1 MKFPTLKRKKGT
13 SVRRYPYTAIDDVT
27 SHRTDKDEFYPLLT
41 YRDDVDQDPIRSSTG
56 EAILVKNVRLDS

>member
-1 MKFPTLKRKKGT
+1 M
-13 SVRRYPYTAIDDVT
+13 RRYPYTAIDDVT

-41 YRDDVDQDPIRSSTG
+41 YRDDVDQDAIRSSTG